1 MINRRIN
8 MRLILTLIIVLLL
21 GAVTLAQDTPII
33 PTDIDTS
40 NVSDD
45 AVNAIA
51 EKLYC
56 PVCENIPLDTC
67 GTAACADWREE
78 IRAMLAMGMPE
89 EEIIDNFVTRFGDR
103 VVGTPRDPAIRTISL
118 VTPWLVVI
126 LGIGVGLYTLFRWQR
141 THSKRVV
148 AAMPDKPAETY
159 NKYREQLE
167 KDLTG

>member
-1 MINRRIN
+1 
-8 MRLILTLIIVLLL
+8 MRLILTLIMALLI
-21 GAVTLAQDTPII
+21 GAAALAQDTPVI
-33 PTDIDTS
+33 PDNIDTS
-40 NVSDD
+40 NISDD

-51 EKLYC
+51 HKLYC

-67 GTAACADWREE
+67 GTAACEDWREE
-78 IRAMLAMGMPE
+78 IRAMLAMGISE

-103 VVGTPRDPAIRTISL
+103 VVGTPRDPVIRTISL
-118 VTPWLVVI
+118 VTPWLVVL

-141 THSKRVV
+141 THSKSVGST
-148 AAMPDKPAETY
+148 APDKPVETH

>member
-1 MINRRIN
+1 
-8 MRLILTLIIVLLL
+8 MRLILALIIVSLL
-21 GAVTLAQDTPII
+21 GALTVAQDTPVI

-40 NVSDD
+40 GISDD

-51 EKLYC
+51 HKLYC

-67 GTAACADWREE
+67 GTAACNDWREE
-78 IRAMLAMGMPE
+78 IRAMLAMGVPE

-103 VVGTPRDPAIRTISL
+103 VVGTPRDPVIRTISL
-118 VTPWLVVI
+118 ITPWLVVL

-141 THSKRVV
+141 THSKQVV
-148 AAMPDKPAETY
+148 STAPDKPAETY
-159 NKYREQLE
+159 SKYREQLE

>member
-1 MINRRIN
+1 

-21 GAVTLAQDTPII
+21 GAVTMAQDTPVI

-40 NVSDD
+40 GVSDD

-67 GTAACADWREE
+67 GTAACNDWREE
-78 IRAMLAMGMPE
+78 IRAMLAMGIPE

-103 VVGTPRDPAIRTISL
+103 VVSTPRDPVIRMISL
-118 VTPWLVVI
+118 VTPWLVVL
-126 LGIGVGLYTLFRWQR
+126 LGVGVGLYTLLRWQR
-141 THSKRVV
+141 THAKQVV
-148 AAMPDKPAETY
+148 STAPDKPAETY